1 MGDQRGC
8 VWPGTTGHAWGPDP
22 LPGAWG
28 PFCLHKIN
36 PMVRRNEPGGNPLGP
51 KVPVH
56 SQAGFSQHP
65 VLPRQTGDPRTL
77 RGGLSGCV
85 QGPGPNVEEMNYE
98 SPRECGRNTAEVRVF
113 SGLEAA
119 LLLTVLVERQDRG
132 REESRGERQK
142 EGETGRAE
150 RDGGQRGRAGEEE
163 PRSWGRAVGAARENE
178 PFCPAKGTR
187 VIAQSP
193 LFRSPVPSPSH
204 APFHKAPAAVP

>member
-1 MGDQRGC
+1 MAVSGRAQRAMPGGQTPCPVRGDPSVCTKSTRWSGETSQEVTR
-8 VWPGTTGHAWGPDP
+8 WGPRSQSTAGPDSP
-22 LPGAWG
+22 SILRCPDRLGTRAPCVGASVAA
-28 PFCLHKIN
+28 C
-36 PMVRRNEPGGNPLGP
+36 R
-51 KVPVH
+51 
-56 SQAGFSQHP
+56 
-65 VLPRQTGDPRTL
+65 
-77 RGGLSGCV
+77 
-85 QGPGPNVEEMNYE
+85 GPGPNVEEMNYE

-119 LLLTVLVERQDRG
+119 LLLTVLVERQERG

-150 RDGGQRGRAGEEE
+150 RDGGQRGRPGEEE

-178 PFCPAKGTR
+178 PFRPAKGTR

-204 APFHKAPAAVP
+204 APFHEAPAAVP